1 MPPSIT
7 DEQRLAIRRALAAK
21 VPRETIARTVGV
33 TVRQVAAVAAHMT
46 MGTYDALPTSEP
58 VQPDSQPTRWSPAGR
73 ADPLP
78 RRTETVRADAAT
90 VSRTRSDAAP
100 ANRAGRR
107 ESPADAEGVPIGAD
121 VETEEPVR
129 WSPLSSSL
137 PNPHILVVGGSG
149 FGKTYACSCL
159 IAELMKQGVPSIVLD
174 YAQGFVEASL
184 PAHFLEY
191 IELHE
196 ITASRSGI
204 DLNPLQLL
212 PSDTLGPVNVA
223 QRVADTFQR
232 VFPQLGVQQHA
243 VLREAVL
250 DVLGS
255 AGIRQEHPS
264 SWKREPPKFRLLHE
278 HLMSLGENATGPN
291 RRVLQTLTAH
301 ISTLFVFNTLRP
313 GGQRLDWEQLVRSD
327 RVTVVQLKGL
337 EHSLS
342 KIVTEFLLWSL
353 IGYAEARGPSKMS
366 AFVVLDE
373 AHRLSFDEGSPV
385 ERLLR
390 EGRKFGLG
398 IMLASQQPSD
408 FGPIAFANTASKLV
422 FQVDDDR
429 GYVSRQLSRKTT
441 THNQG
446 QVEKIITRLPRGT
459 AYAVIGNE
467 GRLVSIES
475 FEDRALRWS

>member
-1 MPPSIT
+1 MS
-7 DEQRLAIRRALAAK
+7 R
-21 VPRETIARTVGV
+21 
-33 TVRQVAAVAAHMT
+33 
-46 MGTYDALPTSEP
+46 DA
-58 VQPDSQPTRWSPAGR
+58 
-73 ADPLP
+73 
-78 RRTETVRADAAT
+78 
-90 VSRTRSDAAP
+90 SDASDTSDAGDTAP
-100 ANRAGRR
+100 AKGVGRR
-107 ESPADAEGVPIGAD
+107 DSPTAVQGVLIGPDAEN
-121 VETEEPVR
+121 EEPVR

-184 PAHFLEY
+184 PRHFLDY
-191 IELHE
+191 VDLDE

-264 SWKREPPKFRLLHE
+264 SWKREPPKFRLLHD
-278 HLMSLGENATGPN
+278 HLTSLGEDAIGPN
-291 RRVLQTLTAH
+291 RRVIQTLTAH

-313 GGQRLDWEQLVRSD
+313 GGQRLDWQQLVGSD

-422 FQVDDDR
+422 FQVDDDK

-441 THNQG
+441 THNQR
-446 QVEKIITRLPRGT
+446 QIEKIITRLPRGT

-467 GRLVSIES
+467 GRIISIQS
-475 FEDRALRWS
+475 FDDRVRRWSEPER